1 MIEIRG
7 TLYEMRNLVLS
18 WNLSEIMDQ
27 TRGEEGRKTLLGLLS
42 SRDRRV
48 RLRALYVLDRLVEEN
63 PARSREVCRESFEDL
78 ISMIR
83 GGNDAERIK
92 SLALLNKLF
101 SNVQPSPK
109 QFERLVLT
117 ILETSREFTGAAW
130 VEAADLVRKVSF
142 LVVPESIMP
151 LLRQGLSAKCQR
163 TSALSAF
170 LIVRGGNPAGD
181 IDRVLS
187 SAIRRALNSREVV
200 TVELGLDTLEEI
212 MSFPPTRGVIEALVY
227 VLPELWSLSSG
238 GKSVFIRYR
247 ARELLESISGR
258 LREYY
263 LMSPE
268 DFKSVTAVLLM
279 EGEDRRLVEVF
290 RALGLSFQTQS
301 FYERNTSASESS

>member
-1 MIEIRG
+1 M
-7 TLYEMRNLVLS
+7 
-18 WNLSEIMDQ
+18 
-27 TRGEEGRKTLLGLLS
+27 
-42 SRDRRV
+42 
-48 RLRALYVLDRLVEEN
+48 
-63 PARSREVCRESFEDL
+63 
-78 ISMIR
+78 
-83 GGNDAERIK
+83 
-92 SLALLNKLF
+92 
-101 SNVQPSPK
+101 
-109 QFERLVLT
+109 
-117 ILETSREFTGAAW
+117 
-130 VEAADLVRKVSF
+130 EAADLVRKVSF

-227 VLPELWSLSSG
+227 VLPELWSLSRG

-258 LREYY
+258 LQGILPGEPRGLQVIGWHFPYGRGR
-263 LMSPE
+263 PE
-268 DFKSVTAVLLM
+268 TCRGFQGIGAV
-279 EGEDRRLVEVF
+279 F
-290 RALGLSFQTQS
+290 
-301 FYERNTSASESS
+301 SSTEFL